1 MKYERPDIKFDLSY
15 WSKQAPSEWDW
26 TNSIGK
32 SSIEFP
38 NNICENWVLFS
49 YQCKVIEFLN
59 LHWSCIHTKKVRGWT
74 PLEGS
79 IVRKEGIDEGC
90 LSKLTHT
97 HSNVYSCM
105 FVFNPWP
112 SFQIK
117 SSVCFGFGNIRKIS
131 TFNNTLNF
139 QHANSQKSLPPVSY
153 IKVSIRLCTIVFC
166 Y

>member
-15 WSKQAPSEWDW
+15 WSKQAPGEWDW

-32 SSIEFP
+32 SNIEFP
-38 NNICENWVLFS
+38 NNICQSIVLFS
-49 YQCKVIEFLN
+49 YQYKLIEFSLK
-59 LHWSCIHTKKVRGWT
+59 LYPYRKARGWI
-74 PLEGS
+74 PLEDP

-112 SFQIK
+112 PFQIK

-153 IKVSIRLCTIVFC
+153 IKVSIRLCTIVFW